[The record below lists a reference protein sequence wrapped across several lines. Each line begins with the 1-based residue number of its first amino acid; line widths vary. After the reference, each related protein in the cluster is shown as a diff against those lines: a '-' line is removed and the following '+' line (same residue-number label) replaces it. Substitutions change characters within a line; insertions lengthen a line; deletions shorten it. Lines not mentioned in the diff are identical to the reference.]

1 MKNVDK
7 ALSDKLLDEAK
18 QYVNGDDERK
28 YQHKIEIIS
37 LMLKGFSP
45 GELEEKGVVSRPT
58 LNLWLKSVKE
68 RGDFSLLKESQSKG
82 RPKKLEG
89 KEIERL
95 ISALNEDSTIYGYK
109 SWNGKAIHD
118 FILTSFN
125 QDLCLRH
132 CQRIK
137 QELIKKG
144 KIKDTKE
151 GSR

>member
-7 ALSDKLLDEAK
+7 ELRIKLLDDAK
-18 QYVNGDDERK
+18 KHVNEDDERK

-37 LMLKGFSP
+37 LVLKGFSP

-58 LNLWLKSVKE
+58 LNLWLKSVLDS
-68 RGDFSLLKESQSKG
+68 GDFSPLRESQSKG
-82 RPKKLEG
+82 RPKKLKNNEV
-89 KEIERL
+89 ERL
-95 ISALNEDSTIYGYK
+95 ISALNEESGIYGYK

-118 FILTSFN
+118 FILSEFN
-125 QDLCLRH
+125 KDLCLRH

-137 QELIKKG
+137 QELIKRG
-144 KIKDTKE
+144 KIKETKE